1 MEDADRDEEE
11 IVETPAV
18 RGKEEIAETP
28 TVRGQFLVD
37 GITLEEKKMQQTS
50 SCCVRFEID
59 PSKKSFAYLELALHW
74 LHWTR
79 WLFLTTR

>member
-11 IVETPAV
+11 IAETPAV
-18 RGKEEIAETP
+18 RGAETP

-59 PSKKSFAYLELALHW
+59 PSKNRL
-74 LHWTR
+74 
-79 WLFLTTR
+79 LTSNWRSTGCIGRGGYS